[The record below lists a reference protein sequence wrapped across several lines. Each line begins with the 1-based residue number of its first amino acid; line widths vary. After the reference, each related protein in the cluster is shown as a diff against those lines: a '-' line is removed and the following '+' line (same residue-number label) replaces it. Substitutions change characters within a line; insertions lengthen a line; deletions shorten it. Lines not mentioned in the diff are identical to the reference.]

1 MLYPHTHTHNVV
13 SCVLKASSSPLA
25 QCDRSPRS
33 PFQPGPLH
41 SSPLQ
46 TPTMSSPHSSPCSAT
61 ASPIGRPPSYHNGH
75 HRPPLTPHKSSFQ
88 SKKHFLY
95 LSCQNES
102 FYVIVSLIKLMMM
115 FWICSG
121 PAQSSPQ
128 PPKYPE
134 SISSTIRP
142 VSKHT
147 HTHTHFFLCPY
158 SIYEAIS
165 GSRRSCV
172 KFTQVISLE
181 SV

>member
-1 MLYPHTHTHNVV
+1 M
-13 SCVLKASSSPLA
+13 A

-46 TPTMSSPHSSPCSAT
+46 TPTMSSPQSSPCSAT
-61 ASPIGRPPSYHNGH
+61 ASPLGRPPSYHNGH

-88 SKKHFLY
+88 SKRHCLY

-102 FYVIVSLIKLMMM
+102 FYLMVLLIKLMIMMMM

-134 SISSTIRP
+134 SMASTIRP

-147 HTHTHFFLCPY
+147 HTHIFYVHILFM
-158 SIYEAIS
+158 IAIC
-165 GSRRSCV
+165 GSRRSCGELITLSCE
-172 KFTQVISLE
+172 KKSGYGEEEISTGRL
-181 SV
+181 

>member
-1 MLYPHTHTHNVV
+1 MLTCCILTHTNVV

-33 PFQPGPLH
+33 PFQPGPFH

-46 TPTMSSPHSSPCSAT
+46 TPTMSSPQSSPCSAT

-88 SKKHFLY
+88 SRRHFLY

-102 FYVIVSLIKLMMM
+102 FYLMVLLIKLMMMM

-134 SISSTIRP
+134 SVSSTIRP

-147 HTHTHFFLCPY
+147 HTHFFM
-158 SIYEAIS
+158 SIFY
-165 GSRRSCV
+165 
-172 KFTQVISLE
+172 L
-181 SV
+181 